1 MILELKQVLQMRM
14 VGDGSV
20 KGFSKDTVSK
30 DRGGNSSTATAVVL
44 VDSDSDESCVEV
56 QGTRGTKL
64 EAVAQDHVFRRHD
77 QRVLDKALSELVGL
91 FPNSCMEAA
100 AADLSAQLKRTSP
113 EMALKRV
120 INSYKEHGVPG
131 PDSVAQSER
140 KSVGR
145 GRIARRG
152 ERLGQPQLGVRAGE
166 AHRSHEPH
174 LPCACI
180 ERERESVLNVLKD
193 GARNATGAL
202 NADVELEKGTH
213 KDADESDVSGNI
225 ECGCCFSEYRFEEMV
240 QCAEG
245 HLFCFTCLRR
255 RVEESTFGGSQ
266 ACSSL
271 ACMDTSGCE
280 EYFPWS
286 EVKRALPSDVFAK
299 YEQRQAEDA
308 VVQAKLTG
316 LVYCPFC
323 NMPWEVDPGLRVLKC
338 ANERCQKQASCVNC
352 REPSHIPLRCEE
364 VERDSE
370 TSLRRTIEERMTE
383 ALIRECSACKAALLK
398 SGGCNKVTCRCGQT
412 MCYLCRQPISPNYSH
427 FCQHAG
433 ARKGDCNICKK
444 CSLWEMEE
452 EDEIV
457 KSAREAAMNELILND
472 QNLLKRTIGPTLEN
486 AHQKKHRP
494 PPRPPAGLFRPP
506 PPEHYNRVAQA
517 MVHVSVAEQKT

>member
-1 MILELKQVLQMRM
+1 
-14 VGDGSV
+14 
-20 KGFSKDTVSK
+20 
-30 DRGGNSSTATAVVL
+30 
-44 VDSDSDESCVEV
+44 
-56 QGTRGTKL
+56 
-64 EAVAQDHVFRRHD
+64 
-77 QRVLDKALSELVGL
+77 
-91 FPNSCMEAA
+91 
-100 AADLSAQLKRTSP
+100 
-113 EMALKRV
+113 
-120 INSYKEHGVPG
+120 
-131 PDSVAQSER
+131 
-140 KSVGR
+140 
-145 GRIARRG
+145 
-152 ERLGQPQLGVRAGE
+152 
-166 AHRSHEPH
+166 
-174 LPCACI
+174 
-180 ERERESVLNVLKD
+180 
-193 GARNATGAL
+193 
-202 NADVELEKGTH
+202 
-213 KDADESDVSGNI
+213 
-225 ECGCCFSEYRFEEMV
+225 MV

-338 ANERCQKQASCVNC
+338 ANERCQKASCVNC